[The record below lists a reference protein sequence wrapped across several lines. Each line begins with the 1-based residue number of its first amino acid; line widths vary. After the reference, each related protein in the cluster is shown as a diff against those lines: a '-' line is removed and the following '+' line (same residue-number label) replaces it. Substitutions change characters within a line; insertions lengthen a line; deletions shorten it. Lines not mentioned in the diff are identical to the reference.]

1 MGQVAWA
8 AAATAAAATMAQRQL
23 ESLEQVQRELASR

>member
-1 MGQVAWA
+1 MGQV
-8 AAATAAAATMAQRQL
+8 ATAAAATMAQRQL